1 MRRFLAL
8 LCMVVALAAAA
19 APSSAT
25 AAGAKV
31 VHPMKHCAV
40 C

>member
-8 LCMVVALAAAA
+8 LCMVVALAAA